1 MSAMEIITDA
11 SAWEPA
17 DLRASDDWIYRLTE
31 ADIEEID
38 AALVTCRNQVT
49 DIKDINQSNFPLEEV
64 GTRLNWVA
72 DYIENVRG
80 VVVLKGLP
88 VTKYSK
94 QELQMIYIG
103 MGTYIGAPLKQSTQ
117 GEIIQDVYDQGENL
131 YAITGRGTN
140 SSNRLPW
147 HTDRCDVVSLLCLN
161 KAAVGGESKL
171 ASLTNVY
178 NKIYQEHPEYA
189 EALCEPFYH
198 GRAPFEPE
206 DVRQWYRLPVFTNF
220 NGKFASRYLRRFI
233 EIGQDYE
240 EVPRFKEVQVDA
252 LNYLDARLNDPDV
265 CLDLAFD
272 VGDIQFLNNFVI
284 CHSRNEYRD
293 SDQESRF
300 LFRLWLAAYNGRDL
314 DPAFEPL
321 YGVTAGG
328 QLRGGIWF

>member
-1 MSAMEIITDA
+1 MNSLQRIKDA

-17 DLRASDDWIYRLTE
+17 DLLANDDWIYRLTD
-31 ADIEEID
+31 ADIDEIN
-38 AALVTCRNQVT
+38 AALNICSSRISDLT
-49 DIKDINQSNFPLEEV
+49 DINQSNFPLVEV
-64 GTRLNWVA
+64 GKKLNWVA
-72 DYIENVRG
+72 DYIENNRG
-80 VVVLKGLP
+80 VAVLKGLP
-88 VTKYSK
+88 VNNYSK
-94 QELQMIYIG
+94 KELQIIYIG

-117 GEIIQDVYDQGENL
+117 GEVIQDVYDKGENL
-131 YAITGRGTN
+131 YANTGRGTN

-161 KAAVGGESKL
+161 KAAEGGESKL

-178 NKIYQEHPEYA
+178 NKILEEHPDYA
-189 EALCEPFYH
+189 AALCQPFYH

-206 DVRQWYRLPVFTNF
+206 DVRQWYALPVFTQF

-233 EIGQDYE
+233 EIGQDYA
-240 EVPRFKEVQVDA
+240 EVPRFRDVQVEA

-265 CLDLAFD
+265 CLDLPFD

-293 SDQESRF
+293 SPQESRF